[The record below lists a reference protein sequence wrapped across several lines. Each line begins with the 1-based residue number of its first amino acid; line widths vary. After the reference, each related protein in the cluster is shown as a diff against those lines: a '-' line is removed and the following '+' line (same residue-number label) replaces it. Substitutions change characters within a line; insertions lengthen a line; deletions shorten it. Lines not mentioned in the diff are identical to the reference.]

1 MKKKL
6 CGLMLCLAMSATL
19 LAGCGQK
26 SEGEK
31 PAGTADDK
39 KQSVS
44 VKGVDGVFTYSIDGD
59 TGNTLNPITAD
70 DRFGLMACHLLYSP
84 AYYVNADGSVEYILA
99 ESMEP
104 SDDGLTY
111 TMKLKPDLKWSDGEP
126 LTADDI
132 VYTYDSLNKAS
143 ENLYVDGQPIK
154 VEKKDDTT
162 VIFTLPSISASAF
175 ETLSAEVSI
184 VPKHIFEGKDSFDI
198 NLLEDKVVG
207 AGPYVLD
214 EYVTGQHL
222 KFSKNPNYALGE
234 AKIDT
239 IVFKVIEKADTATL
253 ALQNG
258 EVDAWIGKADMLEPY
273 ENNDAFKIS
282 NYSEG
287 RVAYLRLNPNTA
299 AMSDKTYRE
308 GVLRALNRD
317 EIMTAA
323 YSDPEFYHLGYSFL
337 PYTSKYYSEDV
348 EKWDQDL
355 DKAKEQTANGPKDLK
370 LCYVEEDAIQTN
382 IALTIQAELKA
393 IGINVELNG
402 INWAGYL
409 KASNDKTDKENDIFL
424 GGYVMGVDPD
434 MYSPL
439 FMSTKDDMIMY
450 NNPKVDELFVKGN
463 STLDEKERMEI
474 YKELQKEVSEEAIF
488 YPFGTN
494 LRTLVTNARVGGLD
508 EAKLAPIYTFG
519 DYSKLTLSE

>member
-1 MKKKL
+1 MNMKKKL
-6 CGLMLCLAMSATL
+6 LSLLLGTALAVTA
-19 LAGCGQK
+19 LAGCGAKGMQ
-26 SEGEK
+26 EK
-31 PAGTADDK
+31 TDDTAA
-39 KQSVS
+39 KQTASVP
-44 VKGVDGVFTYSIDGD
+44 GVDGVFTYSIDGD
-59 TGNTLNPITAD
+59 TGNTLNPLTAD

-84 AYYVNADGSVEYILA
+84 AYYINADGSVEYILA

-104 SDDGLTY
+104 SEDGLTY
-111 TMKLKPDLKWSDGEP
+111 TMKLKPGLKWSDGEP

-132 VYTYDSLNKAS
+132 VFTYDSINANN
-143 ENLYVDGQPIK
+143 ENLYVDGKPIK

-162 VIFTLPSISASAF
+162 VLFTLPSVSASAF
-175 ETLSAEVSI
+175 EMLSAEVSI

-198 NLLEDKVVG
+198 NMLEDKVVG

-222 KFSKNPNYALGE
+222 KFTKNPNYALGE
-234 AKIDT
+234 PKIDT

-273 ENNDAFKIS
+273 ENNEAFTIS

-287 RVAYLRLNPNTA
+287 RVAYLALNPNTE
-299 AMSDKTYRE
+299 AMSDRTYRE
-308 GVLRALNRD
+308 GILHALNRD

-323 YSDPEFYHLGYSFL
+323 YTDPEFYHVGYSFL

-348 EKWDQDL
+348 EKWEQDL
-355 DKAKEQTANGPKDLK
+355 DKAKELTANGPKDIK

-393 IGINVELNG
+393 VGINVELNG

-409 KASNDKTDKENDIFL
+409 KASNDKEDKTNDIFL

-439 FMSTKDDMIMY
+439 FMTTKDNMLKFSS
-450 NNPKVDELFVKGN
+450 PKVDELFVKGN
-463 STLDEKERMEI
+463 ATLDEKERMDI
-474 YKELQKEVSEEAIF
+474 YKELQNEVSRQAIF

-494 LRTLVTNARVGGLD
+494 LRTLVTNSRVGGIE

-519 DYSKLTLSE
+519 DYSKLTLEK